1 MVLEKNKLLSEE
13 DNDNS
18 IMIKPIVKA
27 TVIEQH
33 PVIKQKDK
41 SISLHAEKV
50 KDKMEKQNRS
60 ITNLSNRIIEKGKKN
75 KINEKQMMKPV
86 AYQLNFQQL
95 ISEYNCGAMCSSD
108 KQNQSC

>member
-33 PVIKQKDK
+33 PVIKQKD
-41 SISLHAEKV
+41 
-50 KDKMEKQNRS
+50 
-60 ITNLSNRIIEKGKKN
+60 
-75 KINEKQMMKPV
+75 
-86 AYQLNFQQL
+86 
-95 ISEYNCGAMCSSD
+95 
-108 KQNQSC
+108 